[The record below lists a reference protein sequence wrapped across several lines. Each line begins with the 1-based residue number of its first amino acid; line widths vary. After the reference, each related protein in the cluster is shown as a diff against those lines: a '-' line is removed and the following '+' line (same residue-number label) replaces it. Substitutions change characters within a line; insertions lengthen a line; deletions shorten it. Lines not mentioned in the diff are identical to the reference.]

1 MLEKFEI
8 TNVYPCMKYVDFLII
23 GQGLA
28 GSLLAYFLEKAGAS
42 IHVIDPDGEGS
53 ASRRAAGLINPV
65 TGRYFVKSW
74 RVDELLPFAR
84 ETYRALEQE
93 LGASFYHERSILRAL
108 GSAKEEN
115 DWLARAGDAGYQ
127 AYMGDHANKAE
138 LEQLLYPTL
147 AYGQT
152 LQSAQLDVSVF
163 LDFFQKQLSRKNCLS
178 KKYFDYS
185 NLNITES
192 GVIYEDIQASRI
204 VFCEGYAAVKNPFF
218 NYLPFRGDKGEVLIV
233 DIPGAG
239 FERIVKQNNTFLAPL
254 GNDRYWVG
262 ATYAW
267 TFADDQPTEQ
277 ARAELLERL
286 QSVVKLPFKIID
298 QWAAI
303 RPTVKDRRPF
313 LGQHSAFSALWIFNG
328 LGTKG
333 SSLAPF
339 WAKHLSEVLLEGKLL
354 EEEVDIR
361 RFG

>member
-1 MLEKFEI
+1 
-8 TNVYPCMKYVDFLII
+8 MKIDFLII

-42 IHVIDPDGEGS
+42 IYVIDPDGAGS

-74 RVDELLPFAR
+74 RMDELLPFAR
-84 ETYRALEQE
+84 QTYRALEQE
-93 LGASFYHERSILRAL
+93 LDASFYHERTILRAL

-115 DWLARAGDAGYQ
+115 DWLARAGDTGYQ
-127 AYMGDHANKAE
+127 AYMGDHADKTE
-138 LEQLLYPTL
+138 LEHLLHSTL

-152 LQSAQLDVSVF
+152 LQSAQLNVSIF
-163 LDFFQKQLSRKNCLS
+163 LDFFQKQLLRKNKLS
-178 KKYFDYS
+178 KNYFHYDGLSMTKSSVVYE
-185 NLNITES
+185 NIKARH
-192 GVIYEDIQASRI
+192 V
-204 VFCEGYAAVKNPFF
+204 VFCEGYSGVNNPFF
-218 NYLPFRGDKGEVLIV
+218 SHLPFRGDKGEVLIV
-233 DIPGAG
+233 EIPGAG
-239 FERIVKQNNTFLAPL
+239 FDRIVKQNNTFLAPL

-267 TFADDQPTEQ
+267 TFEHDKPTEQ
-277 ARAELLERL
+277 ARQELLERL
-286 QSVVKLPFKIID
+286 QTVVKMPFNVVD

-313 LGQHSAFSALWIFNG
+313 LGQHSEFPALWIFNG

-333 SSLAPF
+333 ASLAPF
-339 WAKHLSEVLLEGKLL
+339 WAKHLSEVIVEGTALDA
-354 EEEVDIR
+354 EVDIR